1 MYRFLLGV
9 VRFLTFFINTNARY
23 IGRNNLPK
31 EENYVLVGP
40 HRTWF
45 EPLYFAMGAW
55 PRKFSFMAKKELFDN
70 KFLGFI
76 LKKCHVFPVDRDNP
90 GPSAI
95 KTPVRALK
103 NTDLSVMVFPS
114 GSRYSDDLKGGAA
127 VIAKMAKVKIVPA
140 VYQGPLTFG
149 ALFTKKRVTMAFGEP
164 IDISDIKKLDKAGI
178 AEVEQRMQKAFKEL
192 DTQINPD
199 FIYHK
204 PIKKE
209 KNKIEKAD

>member
-1 MYRFLLGV
+1 MYRFLLYV

-23 IGRNNLPK
+23 IGRENLP

-40 HRTWF
+40 HRTWY

-55 PRKFSFMAKKELFDN
+55 PKKFSFMAKKELFEN
-70 KFLGFI
+70 PILGFI
-76 LKKCHVFPVDRDNP
+76 LKKCHVFPVDRENP

-140 VYQGPLTFG
+140 VYQGPLKFSS
-149 ALFTKKRVTMAFGEP
+149 LWSKKRVTLAFGEP
-164 IDISDIKKLDKAGI
+164 IDISDIKKLDKAGLE
-178 AEVEQRMQKAFKEL
+178 EVERRMQEAFKAL
-192 DTQINPD
+192 DHQINPD
-199 FIYHK
+199 FVYVK
-204 PIKKE
+204 PVKKE
-209 KNKIEKAD
+209 K

>member
-1 MYRFLLGV
+1 MYRFLLYV

-23 IGRNNLPK
+23 IGRDKLPK
-31 EENYVLVGP
+31 DENYVLVGP
-40 HRTWF
+40 HRTWY

-55 PRKFSFMAKKELFDN
+55 PKKFSFMAKKELFEN
-70 KFLGFI
+70 PVLGYV

-140 VYQGPLTFG
+140 VYQGPVKFSGLW
-149 ALFTKKRVTMAFGEP
+149 TKRRVTLAFGDP
-164 IDISDIKKLDKAGI
+164 IDISDIKKLDKAGLE
-178 AEVEQRMQKAFKEL
+178 EVERRMQEAFDQL
-192 DTQINPD
+192 DNQINPD
-199 FIYHK
+199 FIYEK
-204 PIKKE
+204 PEKKE
-209 KNKIEKAD
+209 K

>member
-1 MYRFLLGV
+1 MYRFLLYV

-23 IGRNNLPK
+23 IGRDKLPK
-31 EENYVLVGP
+31 DENYVLVGP
-40 HRTWF
+40 HRTWY

-55 PRKFSFMAKKELFDN
+55 PKKFSFMAKKELFEN
-70 KFLGFI
+70 PILGYI

-140 VYQGPLTFG
+140 VYQGPVKFSGLW
-149 ALFTKKRVTMAFGEP
+149 TKRRVTLAFGDP
-164 IDISDIKKLDKAGI
+164 IDISDIKKLDKEGLE
-178 AEVEQRMQKAFKEL
+178 EVERRMQTAFKAL
-192 DTQINPD
+192 DNQINPD
-199 FIYHK
+199 FVYEK
-204 PIKKE
+204 PVKKE
-209 KNKIEKAD
+209 K

>member
-1 MYRFLLGV
+1 MYRFLLAV

-23 IGRNNLPK
+23 IGRDNLPK

-40 HRTWF
+40 HRTWY

-55 PRKFSFMAKKELFDN
+55 PKKFSFMAKKELFDN
-70 KFLGFI
+70 PILGFI
-76 LKKCHVFPVDRDNP
+76 LKKCHVFPVDRENP

-95 KTPVRALK
+95 KTPVKALK

-140 VYQGPLTFG
+140 VYQGPVKFSRLW
-149 ALFTKKRVTMAFGEP
+149 TKRRVTLAFGEP
-164 IDISDIKKLDKAGI
+164 IDISDIKKLDKEGI
-178 AEVEQRMQKAFKEL
+178 AEVERRMQKAFKEL
-192 DTQINPD
+192 DNQINPD
-199 FIYHK
+199 FVYIK
-204 PIKKE
+204 LEKKE
-209 KNKIEKAD
+209 KK

>member
-1 MYRFLLGV
+1 MYRFLLYV

-23 IGRNNLPK
+23 VGRENLPK

-40 HRTWF
+40 HRTWY

-55 PRKFSFMAKKELFDN
+55 PKKFSFMAKKELFEN
-70 KFLGFI
+70 PILGYI

-140 VYQGPLTFG
+140 VYQGPVKFSSLW
-149 ALFTKKRVTMAFGEP
+149 TKKRVTLAFGEP
-164 IDISDIKKLDKAGI
+164 IDISDIKKLDKAGLE
-178 AEVEQRMQKAFKEL
+178 EVERRMQEAFDQL
-192 DTQINPD
+192 DNQINPD
-199 FIYHK
+199 FVYHK
-204 PIKKE
+204 PVKKE
-209 KNKIEKAD
+209 K

>member
-23 IGRNNLPK
+23 IGRENLPK

-40 HRTWF
+40 HRTWY

-55 PRKFSFMAKKELFDN
+55 PKKFSFMAKKELFDN
-70 KFLGFI
+70 KVLGYI
-76 LKKCHVFPVDRDNP
+76 LKKCHVFPVDRENP

-95 KTPVRALK
+95 KTPVKALK

-140 VYQGPLTFG
+140 VYQGPVKFSRLW
-149 ALFTKKRVTMAFGEP
+149 TKRRVTLAFGEP
-164 IDISDIKKLDKAGI
+164 IDISDIKKLNKEGI
-178 AEVEQRMQKAFKEL
+178 AEVECRMQEAFKEL
-192 DTQINPD
+192 DNKINPD
-199 FIYHK
+199 FVYVK

-209 KNKIEKAD
+209 DKKTTDAV

>member
-1 MYRFLLGV
+1 MYRFLLYV

-23 IGRNNLPK
+23 VGRENLPT

-40 HRTWF
+40 HRTWY

-55 PRKFSFMAKKELFDN
+55 PKKFSFMAKKELFEN
-70 KFLGFI
+70 PVLGYV

-95 KTPVRALK
+95 KTPVKALK

-140 VYQGPLTFG
+140 VYQGPVKFSVLWS
-149 ALFTKKRVTMAFGEP
+149 KKRVTLAFGEP
-164 IDISDIKKLDKAGI
+164 IDISDIKKLNKEGI
-178 AEVEQRMQKAFKEL
+178 EEVERRMQEAFDKL
-192 DTQINPD
+192 DNQINPD
-199 FIYHK
+199 FVYEK
-204 PIKKE
+204 PVKKE
-209 KNKIEKAD
+209 K

>member
-1 MYRFLLGV
+1 MYRFLLYV

-23 IGRNNLPK
+23 VGRENLPT

-40 HRTWF
+40 HRTWY

-55 PRKFSFMAKKELFDN
+55 PKKFSFMAKKELFEN
-70 KFLGFI
+70 PVLGYV

-95 KTPVRALK
+95 KTPVKALK

-140 VYQGPLTFG
+140 VYQGPVKFS
-149 ALFTKKRVTMAFGEP
+149 ALWSKKRVTLAFGEP
-164 IDISDIKKLDKAGI
+164 IDISDIKKLNKEGI
-178 AEVEQRMQKAFKEL
+178 EEVERRMQEAFNKL
-192 DTQINPD
+192 DNQINPD
-199 FIYHK
+199 FVYEK
-204 PIKKE
+204 PVKKE
-209 KNKIEKAD
+209 K

>member
-1 MYRFLLGV
+1 MYRFLLYV

-23 IGRNNLPK
+23 VGRENLPK

-40 HRTWF
+40 HRTWY

-55 PRKFSFMAKKELFDN
+55 PKKFSFMAKKELFEN
-70 KFLGFI
+70 PILGYV

-103 NTDLSVMVFPS
+103 NTDMSVMVFPS

-140 VYQGPLTFG
+140 VYQGPVKFSGLWS
-149 ALFTKKRVTMAFGEP
+149 KKRVTLAFGEP
-164 IDISDIKKLDKAGI
+164 IDISDIKKLDKEGLE
-178 AEVEQRMQKAFKEL
+178 EVERRMQAAFNQL
-192 DTQINPD
+192 DHDINPD
-199 FIYHK
+199 FVYEK
-204 PIKKE
+204 PVKKE
-209 KNKIEKAD
+209 K